1 MKTRQDKFKNTSDF
15 QGRRG
20 SATLNM
26 EKLSLFMDS
35 MISNYNS
42 PELAVLREW
51 ISNAHDAHVA
61 AGIKRPVKVALPS
74 ALNPMLTV
82 EDFGL
87 GMTSDFVENS
97 YLSFGTSTK
106 DLANDEIGGF
116 GQGGKSALAIAAQY
130 MMTTISE
137 GLKNIYIF
145 ERSPMGGV
153 DFKLVVE
160 NEPTDEPSG
169 TLVQVAVDRIGEF
182 TEKNLNRVLAGW
194 SNADIELNTG
204 KKFFSIPDNGTEVS
218 FEIDVTDLLSENA
231 RNAGEI
237 DIRTEKGYVLDG
249 AFDLSGGG
257 KGLANELGLSWD
269 EYVVL
274 VGPVAYIFQPQV
286 SAKRV
291 LKDYM
296 VASVAI
302 GDVSFPSSRE
312 VIEPTRNNRMVV
324 GRTLEGIVA
333 EADKLLQERADSI
346 TDRRAALALHR
357 SPLVRNAKGFKI
369 SFKGEVI
376 PTTFTPK
383 ASDELFEYE
392 HIGNWRGVKNYKLS
406 EKRYAVEATLKLNI
420 ETLIIKDLSDVST
433 QSIRNNVRVHH
444 TVEGHEP
451 KDLNG
456 YLVIAEKPS
465 PWLKAAARTVL
476 KASELAEKAKTYR
489 KEQRE
494 LAAAN
499 RAAGIVPVA
508 TVRKTRKDRIGEY
521 AADWLSFEDENGDF
535 KVSSVS
541 GRLMDFYTEV
551 YDTSKTLVLT
561 TNDGE
566 ITPGSMV
573 SHFNSFGID
582 PQDAQFLRVHTGSR
596 VETLRILLGTEDEV
610 TITDLYSWMKENFA
624 ELAQFN
630 GRAPQEIAA
639 EIPFDVARSVEM
651 LFDRLGLDT
660 IHPKYSEIME
670 SHRELQAAKT
680 AITGGGYYY
689 DPATRLVRQLLEGHS
704 HSDAEVSDRPEFFF
718 LSQLNYWGDKIGE
731 ENKPAIRHALNQMV
745 EHWLDNLALEE
756 AEAED
761 LAEAEAKTAQDQQKH
776 PVLSTAAN
784 SN

>member
-15 QGRRG
+15 QGRSG

-26 EKLSLFMDS
+26 DKLSLFMDS
-35 MISNYNS
+35 MISNYNY

-61 AGIKRPVKVALPS
+61 AGIKRPVKVTLPS
-74 ALNPMLTV
+74 ALNPMLV
-82 EDFGL
+82 VQDFGL
-87 GMTSDFVENS
+87 GMTSEFVEKC

-106 DLANDEIGGF
+106 DDANDEIGGF

-153 DFKLVVE
+153 DFKLVLE
-160 NEPTDEPSG
+160 DEPTDEPSG
-169 TLVQVAVDRIGEF
+169 TLVQVAVDRISEF
-182 TEKNLNRVLAGW
+182 SEKNLNRVLAGW

-204 KKFFSIPDNGTEVS
+204 KKFFSIPDNGVEVS
-218 FEIDVTDLLSENA
+218 FDIDISDLLSENA
-231 RNAGEI
+231 RSAGET
-237 DIRTEKGYVLDG
+237 DIRPEKGYVLDG
-249 AFDLSGGG
+249 AFDLTGGG
-257 KGLANELGLSWD
+257 KGLANELGLGWD

-286 SAKRV
+286 SSKRV

-312 VIEPTRNNRMVV
+312 VIEPTRNNRVVV

-357 SPLVRNAKGFKI
+357 SPLVKNAKDFKI

-383 ASDELFEYE
+383 ASDELFEYD

-406 EKRYAVEATLKLNI
+406 EKSYAADATLQLNI
-420 ETLIIKDLSDVST
+420 ETLVIRDLDDVST

-451 KDLNG
+451 KELNG

-465 PWLKAAARTVL
+465 PWLKAAARVVI

-499 RAAGIVPVA
+499 KAAGIVPAA

-521 AADWLSFEDENGDF
+521 RAEWLRFEDEDGNF
-535 KVSSVS
+535 KVSVGS
-541 GRLMDFYTEV
+541 GTLMDFYTEEL
-551 YDTSKTLVLT
+551 DPSKTLVLS
-561 TNDGE
+561 TNAHDLV
-566 ITPGSMV
+566 PGSMV
-573 SHFNSFGID
+573 NHFNNFGID
-582 PQDAQFLRVHTGSR
+582 PQDAQFLRVHTGSKI
-596 VETLRILLGTEDEV
+596 ETLRILLGSEDEL
-610 TITDLYSWMKENFA
+610 TITDLYSWMEDNFA
-624 ELAQFN
+624 QLAKFN
-630 GRAPQEIAA
+630 GRTPKEIAA
-639 EIPFDVARSVEM
+639 EIPFDVDRAVEM
-651 LFDRLGLDT
+651 LFENLGLDT
-660 IHPKYSEIME
+660 IHSKYSEIME
-670 SHRELQAAKT
+670 SHRELQAAKK

-689 DPATRLVRQLLEGHS
+689 DPASQLVRRLLDGHS
-704 HSDAEVSDRPEFFF
+704 HSDAEVTERPEFFF
-718 LSQLNYWGDKIGE
+718 LSQLGYWGGKIGK
-731 ENKPAIRHALNQMV
+731 ENKPAVRQTLNQMV
-745 EHWLDNLALEE
+745 ENWLDNLALEE

-761 LAEAEAKTAQDQQKH
+761 RAEAEAKAAQDQQDS
-776 PVLSTAAN
+776 PVLSAAAN
-784 SN
+784 AN

>member
-1 MKTRQDKFKNTSDF
+1 MKTRKDKFKNTSDF

-35 MISNYNS
+35 MISNYNF

-61 AGIKRPVKVALPS
+61 AGLKRPVKVTLPS
-74 ALNPMLTV
+74 HLNPMLTV

-87 GMTSDFVENS
+87 GMTSDFVENF
-97 YLSFGTSTK
+97 YLSFGSSSK
-106 DLANDEIGGF
+106 DESNDEIGGF

-169 TLVQVAVDRIGEF
+169 TLVQVAVDRVGEF
-182 TEKNLNRVLAGW
+182 NEKNINRVLAGW
-194 SNADIELNTG
+194 SNDDIELSTG
-204 KKFFSIPDNGTEVS
+204 KKFFSIPDNGVEVS
-218 FEIDVTDLLSENA
+218 FDIELTDLLSEEA
-231 RNAGEI
+231 RLAAET

-249 AFDLSGGG
+249 AFDLTGGS

-286 SAKRV
+286 GSNRV

-312 VIEPTRNNRMVV
+312 VIEPTRNNRIVV

-333 EADKLLQERADSI
+333 EADKLLQERANSI

-357 SPLVRNAKGFKI
+357 SPLVKNAKDFKI

-383 ASDELFEYE
+383 TSDELFEYD

-406 EKRYAVEATLKLNI
+406 EKVYGADATLQLNI
-420 ETLIIKDLSDVST
+420 ETLVIRDLDEAST
-433 QSIRNNVRVHH
+433 QSIRNNVRIHH
-444 TVEGHEP
+444 TAEEHAP

-456 YLVIAEKPS
+456 YLIIATKPS
-465 PWLKAAARTVL
+465 PWLKAAARTVI
-476 KASELAEKAKTYR
+476 KASELAEKAKNYR

-499 RAAGIVPVA
+499 KAAGIVPVPS
-508 TVRKTRKDRIGEY
+508 VRKTRRDRLGEY
-521 AADWLSFEDENGDF
+521 SADWLTFEDEDGNF
-535 KVSSVS
+535 KVATAGGS
-541 GRLMDFYTEV
+541 LMDFYTDV
-551 YDTSKTLVLT
+551 LDSSKTLVLT
-561 TNDGE
+561 TNSHE
-566 ITPGSMV
+566 LTPGAMV
-573 SHFNSFGID
+573 QYFNTFGID
-582 PQDAQFLRVHTGSR
+582 PQDAQFVRAHTGSK
-596 VETLRILLGTEDEV
+596 VETLRILLGAEDEL
-610 TITDLYSWMKENFA
+610 TITDLYSWMTKNFA
-624 ELAQFN
+624 KMAKFH
-630 GRAPQEIAA
+630 GRTPEEIAA
-639 EIPFDVARSVEM
+639 EIPFSVDRSIEA
-651 LFDRLGLDT
+651 LFESIGIST
-660 IHPKYSEIME
+660 IHPKYKEILE
-670 SHRELQAAKT
+670 SNKELQEAKK
-680 AITGGGYYY
+680 AVNGRGYYY
-689 DPATRLVRQLLEGHS
+689 DPASQLIRQLLAGRG
-704 HSDAEVSDRPEFFF
+704 DAEVDERPEFFF
-718 LSQLNYWGDKIGE
+718 LSQLGYWGSHMEDNAK
-731 ENKPAIRHALNQMV
+731 AAVRHSLNQMV

-761 LAEAEAKTAQDQQKH
+761 QAEADAKAAQDQQDSVAI
-776 PVLSTAAN
+776 PAAAN
-784 SN
+784 AN